1 MLKEFKKD
9 LHLVL
14 QKGVYPYEWVDF
26 YEKFSE
32 QLPLEKKDWYTLLG
46 DKNISDH
53 DLNFAVKAYKHF
65 NCKNFGE
72 YHDLYLKLDTI
83 LLKDVFDHFRKPCYK
98 NYKLDPVY
106 YISAPNLS
114 DAASL
119 KITNQE
125 LELTNNQNLYELYEN
140 GISGGISMITHRHA
154 IANNCY
160 FYDEKTCKTIEFTKK
175 NQKKRNI

>member
-1 MLKEFKKD
+1 MCNNKVTKPVDYSKFENVLKEFKKED

-14 QKGVYPYEWVDF
+14 QKGVYPYETVDS

-53 DLNFAVKAYKHF
+53 DLNFAVKVYKHF

-83 LLKDVFDHFRKPCYK
+83 LLKDVFDNFRKTCYK

-106 YISAPNLS
+106 SISAPNLG
-114 DAASL
+114 DAVSL
-119 KITNQE
+119 KITGQK
-125 LELTNNQNLYELYEN
+125 LELIQ
-140 GISGGISMITHRHA
+140 
-154 IANNCY
+154 
-160 FYDEKTCKTIEFTKK
+160 D
-175 NQKKRNI
+175 